1 MRERGPF
8 AHTTL
13 PGNRRDSGWPHNL
26 SDPRSCHPAFNT
38 RVYHPASPHSGQHS
52 GRAGEGGWPIQTLSL
67 PPTPMQAMFSTS
79 FGPTPPA
86 HPCRPLAKTPNPAT
100 EAPYRN
106 DRRLTD
112 AIMAKF
118 SSVSLECPIATR
130 HSFND
135 QMGEAYRCILRKP
148 FPPSH
153 IPARDANI
161 KKTGMFLLRIMIGS
175 ILGVIRL
182 GCLQQCLGD
191 SSNGRI

>member
-1 MRERGPF
+1 MGGPTFERPPKPPSSFQHPSVPPGFSPFGPTLWLGRRRWM
-8 AHTTL
+8 AHS
-13 PGNRRDSGWPHNL
+13 DS
-26 SDPRSCHPAFNT
+26 
-38 RVYHPASPHSGQHS
+38 
-52 GRAGEGGWPIQTLSL
+52 SL

-118 SSVSLECPIATR
+118 YSVSLECPIATR

-135 QMGEAYRCILRKP
+135 QMGEPYGCILRKP
-148 FPPSH
+148 FPPCH

-161 KKTGMFLLRIMIGS
+161 KKIEMFLLRIMIGS

-191 SSNGRI
+191 SSNGRTYGLPVGSARYGARCWAAS

>member
-1 MRERGPF
+1 
-8 AHTTL
+8 
-13 PGNRRDSGWPHNL
+13 
-26 SDPRSCHPAFNT
+26 
-38 RVYHPASPHSGQHS
+38 
-52 GRAGEGGWPIQTLSL
+52 
-67 PPTPMQAMFSTS
+67 
-79 FGPTPPA
+79 
-86 HPCRPLAKTPNPAT
+86 
-100 EAPYRN
+100 
-106 DRRLTD
+106 
-112 AIMAKF
+112 MAKF

-135 QMGEAYRCILRKP
+135 QMGEAYGCILRKP